1 MVSVFSV
8 GFCIFQQRI
17 ELLAAHF
24 DDGAMLV
31 VGGHADAFGD
41 GGEGQEVAGRYGT
54 IFLGMVLV
62 EVDDPLVAQLDGA
75 GPFGIGAAEGR
86 ENLGSQ

>member
-1 MVSVFSV
+1 MVGVFSA

-17 ELLAAHF
+17 ELLAAHL

-54 IFLGMVLV
+54 IFLWMVLV
-62 EVDDPLVAQLDGA
+62 EVWSGGCCRLH
-75 GPFGIGAAEGR
+75 IR
-86 ENLGSQ
+86 ERCSYVPS